1 MSRKNQ
7 TNFHVPFF
15 DDEMYGNREPTREDD
30 EFHEE
35 TSYSTDSYN
44 PYYSPFGEARKRFW
58 SIKND

>member
-15 DDEMYGNREPTREDD
+15 DDEMYGNREPKEDD